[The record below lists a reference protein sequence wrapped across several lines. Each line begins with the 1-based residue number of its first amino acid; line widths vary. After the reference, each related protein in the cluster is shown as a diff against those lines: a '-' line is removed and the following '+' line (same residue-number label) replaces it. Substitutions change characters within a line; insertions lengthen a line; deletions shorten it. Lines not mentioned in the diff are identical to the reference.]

1 MKQGGILR
9 VLARAGLSGFIT
21 GSCADTVP
29 SLSPPQ
35 AFHRPVGMRRRG
47 LSDRFVPRRGGR
59 VSTLSASAG
68 WPMMSPDTKIIWSPS
83 NEGFYDRSGC
93 EDL

>member
-21 GSCADTVP
+21 GSCADTMP

-35 AFHRPVGMRRRG
+35 LFTA
-47 LSDRFVPRRGGR
+47 
-59 VSTLSASAG
+59 
-68 WPMMSPDTKIIWSPS
+68 PS
-83 NEGFYDRSGC
+83 E
-93 EDL
+93 